1 MFSFKVAFN
10 KCSTSI
16 TIYWADKLMQASFDS
31 LSSAGRSRAQKLS
44 EEGGEEGESCVLDC
58 AILHLR
64 KLTAAGNST
73 SRAHQTI
80 HSLFWNG
87 TIYVKK
93 GRTIAMRSAW
103 NVHYFWRVILM
114 FFHMPPI
121 YNSVLLIKANS
132 VLKVRSTICTHIS
145 MHTRNIFCMR
155 KSSES
160 SHFI

>member
-44 EEGGEEGESCVLDC
+44 EEEGGEGESCVLDC

-114 FFHMPPI
+114 FCHMPPI

-132 VLKVRSTICTHIS
+132 GLKVRSTICTHIS
-145 MHTRNIFCMR
+145 MHTRNIFYMR